1 MGNFITDHELQGPPN
16 LLISSLM
23 NTNLIPPPPSSPVQ
37 TRRDSILK
45 HQGSVKTDKRVSIK
59 QTPTTSAN
67 NNGKLSSSNIEY
79 VSEKANDASMIAS
92 NSRKRQGKTPSG
104 PRPASLVITKNEGN
118 SQFKLVRSS
127 SIDYDDMESQQHTT
141 TIQRPINRT
150 TLLEQLQ
157 EDESAPL
164 VFTVHK

>member
-16 LLISSLM
+16 LLISSLI
-23 NTNLIPPPPSSPVQ
+23 NTNLIPPPSSPVQ

-79 VSEKANDASMIAS
+79 VSEKTNDATTIAG
-92 NSRKRQGKTPSG
+92 NSRKRQNKPPSG
-104 PRPASLVITKNEGN
+104 KCNI
-118 SQFKLVRSS
+118 
-127 SIDYDDMESQQHTT
+127 
-141 TIQRPINRT
+141 
-150 TLLEQLQ
+150 
-157 EDESAPL
+157 
-164 VFTVHK
+164 

>member
-1 MGNFITDHELQGPPN
+1 MRNFITEHELQGPPTV
-16 LLISSLM
+16 LSSTLI
-23 NTNLIPPPPSSPVQ
+23 NTNLMPPSSPVQ

-45 HQGSVKTDKRVSIK
+45 QQGSVKTEKRVSIK
-59 QTPTTSAN
+59 HTNSN
-67 NNGKLSSSNIEY
+67 SKLSSSSNLEY
-79 VSEKANDASMIAS
+79 VSEKSNDTAATSS
-92 NSRKRQGKTPSG
+92 LGNGKKRQGKTTSG

-127 SIDYDDMESQQHTT
+127 SIDYDDIESQQHTAAN
-141 TIQRPINRT
+141 IQRPINRT

>member
-1 MGNFITDHELQGPPN
+1 MEWNYCKNNINFIFLYEY
-16 LLISSLM
+16 
-23 NTNLIPPPPSSPVQ
+23 
-37 TRRDSILK
+37 IL
-45 HQGSVKTDKRVSIK
+45 
-59 QTPTTSAN
+59 
-67 NNGKLSSSNIEY
+67 
-79 VSEKANDASMIAS
+79 
-92 NSRKRQGKTPSG
+92 G

-127 SIDYDDMESQQHTT
+127 SIDYDDIESQQHTT